1 MYAKI
6 ISHVFTPAPR
16 RAVIGS
22 EQVFNPTE
30 AQLAAL
36 GYKPVIF
43 TEPSEV
49 PEGFYAEIRWEE
61 TEDSIVQT
69 WTLAA
74 ASDGASG
81 AD

>member
-1 MYAKI
+1 MYARI
-6 ISHVFTPAPR
+6 INNVFSPAPR
-16 RAVIGS
+16 RIVIGS

-49 PEGFYAEIRWEE
+49 PEGFYAESRWEE

-74 ASDGASG
+74 ASDEESG
-81 AD
+81 AN